1 MRDKKANVFLPWFP
15 AESLSEAEKMLHE
28 TYLNQYER
36 PAAYRYAICLKA
48 NNRPIGYVNLGD
60 GDSFDLGYGLREE
73 FWHKGLVTE
82 AARAVVRR
90 IEAAGIPY
98 ITATHDRNNPRSGQ
112 VMKKLGMQYK
122 YSYEERWMPKNIQV
136 VFRMYQLNFDGSDFT
151 YMNYWNHSSAHY
163 VEEGWQEAED
173 EFD

>member
-1 MRDKKANVFLPWFP
+1 MCIRD
-15 AESLSEAEKMLHE
+15 
-28 TYLNQYER
+28 R
-36 PAAYRYAICLKA
+36 
-48 NNRPIGYVNLGD
+48 
-60 GDSFDLGYGLREE
+60 
-73 FWHKGLVTE
+73 
-82 AARAVVRR
+82 
-90 IEAAGIPY
+90 Y

-122 YSYEERWMPKNIQV
+122 YSYEERWMPNNIQV